1 MKKTIM
7 LSLLAAVTV
16 LSGCNGN
23 SKASQELKEK
33 NDSLIIAI
41 EQRDASIDEM
51 LECIRIVEEGFSKIN
66 EAQGRISVT
75 GENDINRKAKLQE
88 DVQYI
93 IGQLEKNNSYIAK
106 LKKMVA
112 GNEKASKEL
121 KGVIAS
127 LEKQLEAKNS
137 ELTALAEQL
146 KQKDI
151 QITELNNIISDLTQQ
166 NTAQEL
172 RIIEKEK
179 ELNKVWYVIGTKK
192 ELKNEKILIGGDVL
206 LGKGA
211 NMAYF
216 TATDKNTLS
225 EIATHSKKAKL
236 LSSHPE
242 GSYTIAEDEKGMD
255 ILKITDKNAFWS
267 ITRYLVIQVR

>member
-23 SKASQELKEK
+23 SKASLELKEK
-33 NDSLIIAI
+33 NDSLMIAI

-75 GENDINRKAKLQE
+75 GENDINRKTKLQE

-179 ELNKVWYVIGTKK
+179 KLNKVWYVIGTKK

>member
-23 SKASQELKEK
+23 SKASLELKEK
-33 NDSLIIAI
+33 NDSLMIAI